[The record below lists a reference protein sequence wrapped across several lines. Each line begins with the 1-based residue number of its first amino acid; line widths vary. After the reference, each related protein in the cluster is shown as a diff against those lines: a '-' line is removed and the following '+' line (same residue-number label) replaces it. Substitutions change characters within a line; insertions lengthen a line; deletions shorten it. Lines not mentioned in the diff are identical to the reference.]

1 MQTVAANTSST
12 ITLARGDRLAF
23 DAGGQGTVTIKDAAG
38 TTFAVQQINGQPIS
52 VGPFED
58 VARVVVGAIT
68 AVTYNTQTPDLTEYN
83 NAGDVVVRQD
93 PATGALVGAGGED
106 VLRTN
111 QPPGADVLAP
121 EPEHQVITAAI
132 SSTVTTRITPAAV
145 FRVARLV
152 WVNSGGSGSGVL
164 NIALNCKN
172 DVEGIVACQSA
183 KQREL
188 TLAMGADVQIVSP
201 VPITSI
207 NIASDTTYTADTHRL
222 LVSFGE

>member
-1 MQTVAANTSST
+1 MVGISNFRHAQYDAQGVGIDDPQTSLSS
-12 ITLARGDRLAF
+12 
-23 DAGGQGTVTIKDAAG
+23 
-38 TTFAVQQINGQPIS
+38 
-52 VGPFED
+52 
-58 VARVVVGAIT
+58 
-68 AVTYNTQTPDLTEYN
+68 
-83 NAGDVVVRQD
+83 VRQD
-93 PATGALVGAGGED
+93 PTTGALVGAAGED

-121 EPEHQVITAAI
+121 EPEHQVIMAAI
-132 SSTVTTRITPAAV
+132 SSTVTARITPAAV
-145 FRVARLV
+145 FRVARLA
-152 WVNSGGSGSGVL
+152 WVNNGGSGSGVM

-188 TLAMGADVQIVSP
+188 TLSMGADVQIVSP

-207 NIASDTTYTADTHRL
+207 NIASDTAYTADTHRL